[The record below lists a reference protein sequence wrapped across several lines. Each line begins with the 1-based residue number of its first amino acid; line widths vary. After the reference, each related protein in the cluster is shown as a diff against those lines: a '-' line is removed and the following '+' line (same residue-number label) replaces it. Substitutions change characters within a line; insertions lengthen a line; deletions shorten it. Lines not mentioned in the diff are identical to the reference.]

1 MWCGNAGGSDVKS
14 LYLLAALFAS
24 PAFADAVSCHI
35 IYGGENFP
43 VIAQAT
49 RDPYKASGQKIGRY
63 FEFKAVYV
71 TQPVELAAISLYVYA
86 TSSGESV
93 LIHQAKYAAGVANG
107 TGPWGFSGFNYVYE
121 PSKSSELQYWCEKT
135 P

>member
-1 MWCGNAGGSDVKS
+1 MKAV
-14 LYLLAALFAS
+14 YLLAALFAS
-24 PAFADAVSCHI
+24 PVLADSVSCHI

-43 VIAQAT
+43 VVAPVT
-49 RDPYKASGQKIGRY
+49 KDPYTAKGQKIGRY

-71 TQPVELAAISLYVYA
+71 TQPAAVAAIGLYVYA

-93 LIHQAKYAAGVANG
+93 LIHQAKFPAGITNGAA
-107 TGPWGFSGFNYVYE
+107 PWGFSGFNYVYE
-121 PSKSSELQYWCEKT
+121 PSKSSELQYWCEKI

>member
-1 MWCGNAGGSDVKS
+1 MKAVW
-14 LYLLAALFAS
+14 LLAALVAS
-24 PAFADAVSCHI
+24 PALADAVHCHI

-43 VIAQAT
+43 VIASAT
-49 RDPYKASGQKIGRY
+49 GDPYRAAGQKIGRY

-71 TQPVELAAISLYVYA
+71 TKPEGVAAISLYVYA

-93 LIHQAKYAAGVANG
+93 LIHQAKFQAGITNTA
-107 TGPWGFSGFNYVYE
+107 GPWGFTGFNYVYE
-121 PSKSSELQYWCEKT
+121 PSKSSELQYWCEKK